1 MHCISGWEPSILSR
15 CFGRSGG
22 LSSRSFLDSPVG
34 HTKKGVTDVS
44 EKDGIYK
51 EINTGRKPNFF
62 EAVFIVF
69 VVATLILLAVK
80 VFETDAHIPLVIS
93 AVVAACMS
101 MFLMKVKWAV
111 IEEGILTSI
120 LMGMQA
126 VLILYTVGTL
136 IGCWILSGV
145 VPTMIYYGLNII
157 SPSIFLLAT
166 VLICS
171 VVSLSTGT
179 SWGTSGTV
187 GIALM
192 GIGAG
197 LGIPAPMCAGFI
209 ISGAYFGDKMSPL
222 SDTTN
227 LAPAMAGTDLFQH
240 IRAMVWTTGPT
251 YLILLVVSVLMGM
264 KYAGGSLD
272 AEKIMAIQVLMKG
285 EFSINPL
292 GLLPPLIVI
301 GLAASKKP
309 AIPSIFAGVIA
320 GGILALSQGA
330 GFGTLL
336 DVLQN
341 GYSPDIAKKI
351 ADFGDDMAA
360 IAKLLSEL
368 NLSDITSAAAR
379 DAAGVLNELL
389 ARGGLQS
396 MNWTVSLIICA
407 LTFGGILERVGFLEV
422 LLDTLLKNVRSAGGL
437 ATSVI
442 FSCVLSNLFT
452 GDQYISLVLP
462 GRMFK
467 DRFAVAGLHPRM
479 LSRSLEDS
487 GTLTSVLI
495 PWNTCGAFHATTLS
509 VPTIQYAPYAVLNW
523 LNPIVAI
530 VLTYMGIGVAWAT
543 KDGGFVIS
551 KERPE
556 NI

>member
-1 MHCISGWEPSILSR
+1 M
-15 CFGRSGG
+15 
-22 LSSRSFLDSPVG
+22 
-34 HTKKGVTDVS
+34 S
-44 EKDGIYK
+44 EKESMYK
-51 EINTGRKPNFF
+51 ETNTGRKPYFY
-62 EAVFIVF
+62 EAVFIIV
-69 VVATLILLAVK
+69 VVAFLILGAVK
-80 VFETDAHIPLVIS
+80 IWETDVHIPLVLS
-93 AVVAACMS
+93 AAIAAIMS
-101 MFLMKVKWAV
+101 MGLMKVKWAV

-126 VLILYTVGTL
+126 ILILYTVGTL
-136 IGCWILSGV
+136 IGSWIQSGV
-145 VPTMIYYGLNII
+145 VPTMIYYGLDII
-157 SPSIFLLAT
+157 SPSVFLIAT
-166 VLICS
+166 ILICS

-197 LGIPAPMCAGFI
+197 LGIPAPMCAGFV

-240 IRAMVWTTGPT
+240 IRAMCWTTGPT
-251 YLILLVVSVLMGM
+251 YILVLIAAGVLGM
-264 KYAGGSLD
+264 RYAGGSLD
-272 AEKIMAIQVLMKG
+272 AERITAIQLLMKG
-285 EFSINPL
+285 EFAISPI
-292 GLLPPLIVI
+292 GLLPPIIVI

-320 GGILALSQGA
+320 GCVLAAFQGI
-330 GFGTLL
+330 GFGDML

-341 GYSPDIAKKI
+341 GYSPDLAAKI
-351 ADFGDDMAA
+351 AELGEDTAA
-360 IAKLLSEL
+360 ITKLLSESGIAGV
-368 NLSDITSAAAR
+368 NPQSAIEAS
-379 DAAGVLNELL
+379 GVLNELL

-407 LTFGGILERVGFLEV
+407 LTFGGILERVGYLEV
-422 LLDTLLKNVRSAGGL
+422 LLDTLLKNVKSAGGL
-437 ATSVI
+437 CASVVV
-442 FSCVLSNLFT
+442 SCFFTNLFT

-467 DRFAVAGLHPRM
+467 DRFLSAGLHPRM

-495 PWNTCGAFHATTLS
+495 PWNTCGAYHTTTLG
-509 VPTIQYAPYAVLNW
+509 VPTVEYIPYAILNW

-530 VLTYMGIGVAWAT
+530 VITYMGIGVAWAK
-543 KDGGFVIS
+543 KDGGFVINR
-551 KERPE
+551 KRPE

>member
-1 MHCISGWEPSILSR
+1 M
-15 CFGRSGG
+15 
-22 LSSRSFLDSPVG
+22 
-34 HTKKGVTDVS
+34 S
-44 EKDGIYK
+44 EKESMYK
-51 EINTGRKPNFF
+51 EVNTGRKPYFY
-62 EAVFIVF
+62 EAVFIIV
-69 VVATLILLAVK
+69 VVAGLILAAVRLWD
-80 VFETDAHIPLVIS
+80 TDVHIPLVLS
-93 AVVAACMS
+93 AAVAAIMS
-101 MFLMKVKWAV
+101 MALMKVKWAV
-111 IEEGILTSI
+111 VEEGILTSI

-126 VLILYTVGTL
+126 ILILYVVGML
-136 IGCWILSGV
+136 IGSWIQSGV
-145 VPTMIYYGLNII
+145 VPTMIYYGLDVI
-157 SPSIFLLAT
+157 SPSVFLIAT
-166 VLICS
+166 LVICS
-171 VVSLSTGT
+171 VVSLATGT

-197 LGIPAPMCAGFI
+197 LGIPGPMCAGFV

-240 IRAMVWTTGPT
+240 IRAMCWTTGPT
-251 YLILLVVSVLMGM
+251 YVIVLFAAGIFGM
-264 KYAGGSLD
+264 RYAGGSLD
-272 AEKIMAIQVLMKG
+272 TEKITAIQLLMKG
-285 EFSINPL
+285 EFSISPI
-292 GLLPPLIVI
+292 GLLPPIIVI

-320 GGILALSQGA
+320 GAILAVFQSA
-330 GFGTLL
+330 GFGEII
-336 DVLQN
+336 DALQN
-341 GYSPDIAKKI
+341 GYTPQLAATI
-351 ADFGDDMAA
+351 ADLGEDVPA
-360 IAKLLSEL
+360 IANALAE
-368 NLSDITSAAAR
+368 
-379 DAAGVLNELL
+379 AGVSGVNPSSAIEASSILKELL
-389 ARGGLQS
+389 ERGGLQS

-437 ATSVI
+437 CASVVV
-442 FSCVLSNLFT
+442 SCFLTNLFT

-467 DRFAVAGLHPRM
+467 DKYLEAGLHPRM

-495 PWNTCGAFHATTLS
+495 PWNTCGAYHTTTLGI
-509 VPTIQYAPYAVLNW
+509 PTIEYIPYAILNW
-523 LNPIVAI
+523 LNPIVA
-530 VLTYMGIGVAWAT
+530 VVMTYAGIGIAWAK

-551 KERPE
+551 RTKPD

>member
-1 MHCISGWEPSILSR
+1 M
-15 CFGRSGG
+15 
-22 LSSRSFLDSPVG
+22 DSPVG

-209 ISGAYFGDKMSPL
+209 ISEIG
-222 SDTTN
+222 
-227 LAPAMAGTDLFQH
+227 
-240 IRAMVWTTGPT
+240 RAHV
-251 YLILLVVSVLMGM
+251 
-264 KYAGGSLD
+264 
-272 AEKIMAIQVLMKG
+272 
-285 EFSINPL
+285 
-292 GLLPPLIVI
+292 
-301 GLAASKKP
+301 
-309 AIPSIFAGVIA
+309 
-320 GGILALSQGA
+320 
-330 GFGTLL
+330 
-336 DVLQN
+336 
-341 GYSPDIAKKI
+341 
-351 ADFGDDMAA
+351 
-360 IAKLLSEL
+360 
-368 NLSDITSAAAR
+368 
-379 DAAGVLNELL
+379 
-389 ARGGLQS
+389 
-396 MNWTVSLIICA
+396 
-407 LTFGGILERVGFLEV
+407 
-422 LLDTLLKNVRSAGGL
+422 
-437 ATSVI
+437 
-442 FSCVLSNLFT
+442 
-452 GDQYISLVLP
+452 
-462 GRMFK
+462 
-467 DRFAVAGLHPRM
+467 
-479 LSRSLEDS
+479 
-487 GTLTSVLI
+487 
-495 PWNTCGAFHATTLS
+495 
-509 VPTIQYAPYAVLNW
+509 
-523 LNPIVAI
+523 
-530 VLTYMGIGVAWAT
+530 
-543 KDGGFVIS
+543 
-551 KERPE
+551 
-556 NI
+556 